1 MQIVPLE
8 LIFNEYYDRL
18 VYFSFKIVNDKQD
31 AEDAVQEAF
40 VKYWNNKERISGE
53 QSMIKSYLYT
63 TVRNISLNIVRHRR
77 VVKDFEQRPFSLAE
91 KEEDVINKII
101 QTEVLTK
108 ICAVMASMPDGC
120 RKISWMGYIDGMKN
134 REIAEELGVSMNT
147 VKTQKQRGAKILRTK
162 LIPELIISFY
172 LMLSGWM
179 S

>member
-1 MQIVPLE
+1 MQRVPLE
-8 LIFNEYYDRL
+8 AIFNEYYDRL

-53 QSMIKSYLYT
+53 QGMIKSYLYT
-63 TVRNISLNIVRHRR
+63 SVRNISLNIVRHRR
-77 VVKDFEQRPFSLAE
+77 VVKDFEQQPVPSTE
-91 KEEDVINKII
+91 KEEEGVINKII

-134 REIAEELGVSMNT
+134 REIADELGVSMNT

-162 LIPELIISFY
+162 LIPE
-172 LMLSGWM
+172 
-179 S
+179 